1 MDWLRDKF
9 DRLEDRFTQEPEL
22 PEDQTLLEQ
31 FNEATTLTRTQR
43 LLGFLVCFGM
53 GMLLSLM
60 APMFILRPIKLATS
74 LSLGNLLSIGSMMFL
89 VGPTKQCASMMDS
102 SRWVATSIYLGSLI
116 LTLLAAFLLKS
127 RLICLL
133 CIIIQYGALAW
144 YSLSYIPYGQAMV
157 MRFLGR
163 TGATGEF

>member
-22 PEDQTLLEQ
+22 PADQTLLDQ

-43 LLGFLVCFGM
+43 LLGFLVCFGL

-89 VGPTKQCASMMDS
+89 
-102 SRWVATSIYLGSLI
+102 
-116 LTLLAAFLLKS
+116 
-127 RLICLL
+127 
-133 CIIIQYGALAW
+133 YGALAW

-157 MRFLGR
+157 MRFLGK
-163 TGATGEF
+163 TGVSGEF